1 LLESIKGFLDKINA
15 PPKSLLGVAATYCKN
30 QWDELTR
37 YVDYGESNI
46 SHCGVENQVR
56 PFAVGRRNWLFVSNE
71 VSASKAALI
80 YRLIQSCIMNDL
92 DPRSYLE
99 CGIKPR
105 A

>member
-37 YVDYGESNI
+37 YVDYGEANI